1 MLDALKKFIA
11 DLSDETES
19 PESEYSRLQLAEAA
33 LMFHVIA
40 IDGEVAEDEKSRMLE
55 LLSKQFGISMEET
68 KGLFE
73 EAREI
78 EHAAIDLYGFTSVL
92 KRQLNDHERLSI
104 IENLWEM
111 VFADGEVHELED
123 NVVWRIAE
131 LLNVGGRERMLIKRR
146 VSERRS
152 GAGQ

>member
-1 MLDALKKFIA
+1 
-11 DLSDETES
+11 
-19 PESEYSRLQLAEAA
+19 
-33 LMFHVIA
+33 
-40 IDGEVAEDEKSRMLE
+40 
-55 LLSKQFGISMEET
+55 MEET
-68 KGLFE
+68 KVLFE

-92 KRQLNDHERLSI
+92 KRQLNEHERLSI

-111 VFADGEVHELED
+111 VFADGEVHELEG

-131 LLNVGGRERMLIKRR
+131 LLNVDGRERMLIKRR

-152 GAGQ
+152 GGGQ